1 MHNVPG
7 LKRFSAR
14 EDRTTERFSG
24 GSPCVPGS
32 PRMNRRIETGREG
45 SGHRYLTVIGHN
57 FLFRRGA
64 KMHISSHRLSQN
76 SAQLF
81 LPVHQPT
88 KRDKKKNKRQRRAPG
103 LSRRG
108 ALLAE
113 LSSTQRAA
121 LRCSSS
127 AKRTSSAAINS
138 KKKKKVTK
146 ERMWWPP

>member
-7 LKRFSAR
+7 LKRFSVR

-45 SGHRYLTVIGHN
+45 SGHRCLTVVGHN

-64 KMHISSHRLSQN
+64 KMHVSSHRLSQN

-88 KRDKKKNKRQRRAPG
+88 KRDKKNKRQRRAPG